1 MSETLLEKISN
12 AAKERFQN
20 IAFPTRK
27 DEYWRFAYLDTW
39 SVDTLFPY
47 FTGRPP
53 EEGCNSEFEDLEH
66 EESQGG
72 CVLLFDGQLLDGEAE
87 IKIGGKPFV
96 LKKGDFIIMPANVTH
111 ALSATENF
119 KMTLTMIKTPQ

>member
-1 MSETLLEKISN
+1 MGDSIEK
-12 AAKERFQN
+12 AKILKLNDLVKYEEGGIVSKQ
-20 IAFPTRK
+20 ILK
-27 DEYWRFAYLDTW
+27 SGSC
-39 SVDTLFPY
+39 SVTLFS
-47 FTGRPP
+47 FSKGQ
-53 EEGCNSEFEDLEH
+53 GLSEH
-66 EESQGG
+66 SAP
-72 CVLLFDGQLLDGEAE
+72 FDAMVQLLDGEAE